1 MRIVFNYT
9 KGDLSLNVK
18 TNQIWLRLAGIIIVI
33 LFSGISL
40 FVGVQDLS
48 LLDIFSLSDI
58 QQTVLLTTRI
68 PRTISLILSGATL
81 SIAGLVMQQLTQN
94 KFVSPTTAGTLS
106 STRFGVIMSMVL
118 FSGATYFQR
127 ILFAFASATIG
138 TLIFALFLRTVKQN
152 KSIMVPLVGMM
163 FGNII
168 SSIGSYFALRYELV
182 QNASSW
188 LQGNFSLVTSDN
200 FLLIFLS
207 IPVLILIYMFAH
219 YFTVMGLGR
228 EMAVELGISYN
239 TIELIGIIIVALG
252 TTSVLLTV
260 GSIPFIGIIIPN
272 LVSMKAGDNF
282 RKVLFPT
289 ALFGSIFTIM
299 CDILART
306 IIAPYELPIS
316 IVVGIVGSALFLF
329 LILRGES
336 SAA

>member
-18 TNQIWLRLAGIIIVI
+18 TNQIWLRLAGINIVI

-106 STRFGVIMSMVL
+106 SARFGVIMSMVL

-207 IPVLILIYMFAH
+207 IPVLILIYMLAH

>member
-9 KGDLSLNVK
+9 EGDLSLNVK

-48 LLDIFSLSDI
+48 LLDIFSLNDI
-58 QQTVLLTTRI
+58 QRTVLLTTRI

-106 STRFGVIMSMVL
+106 SARFGVIMSMVL

-127 ILFAFASATIG
+127 ILFAFGSATIG
-138 TLIFALFLRTVKQN
+138 TLIFVLFLRTVKQN

-207 IPVLILIYMFAH
+207 IPVLIIIYMFAH